1 METRSSM
8 RRKLVSLLC
17 ALALLLALCVPAAF
31 AEAVFSGGSGTADAP
46 YQIATAEQLVAVAE
60 NLSACY
66 ILTADI
72 DLSGEAWTPIGSFVA
87 TAHSV
92 TGEDPDPA
100 YAFTGRFDGNGHAI
114 SGLKIDK
121 SFAVAGPYMGTG
133 LFGVVMGTSESSPA
147 EIKNLTLVNVD
158 VRGFCLVGAAVGLQG
173 GNSLVDN
180 VDLIGSANTINGCEG
195 VGGIVG
201 TGADA
206 DNYVIKNCDVANVT
220 ITVEPVDLSDY
231 GMASYPAACA
241 GGVIGGLTGGE
252 IENCNAENSL
262 IVATGADVY
271 SIGGIVGAP
280 YGTSAIS
287 SCDTENVTIQVDGP
301 NPAYIGGIAGSA
313 GTYGEAAPTL
323 IQNCDS
329 VNIHLIFSDSADFVG
344 GVVGGGKEETHND
357 TSTALGRFL
366 LTECSAS
373 GEISGTAAAGA
384 IAGRAEGSKVS
395 NCTADITTGGEKCE
409 LQIGV
414 K

>member
-1 METRSSM
+1 METHFFTQ
-8 RRKLVSLLC
+8 RKLVSLLC
-17 ALALLLALCVPAAF
+17 VFALLLTLCVPAAF
-31 AEAVFSGGSGTADAP
+31 AEAVFAGGSGTTDDP
-46 YQIATAEQLVAVAE
+46 YQITTAEQLAAVAE
-60 NLSACY
+60 NLSASF

-87 TAHSV
+87 AADSV

-100 YAFTGRFDGNGHAI
+100 YAFTGSFDGNGHAI

-121 SFAVAGPYMGTG
+121 SFAVVGPYMGTG

-147 EIKNLTLVNVD
+147 EIKNLTLKNVD
-158 VRGFCLVGAAVGLQG
+158 VSGFCLVGAAVGLQG

-206 DNYVIKNCDVANVT
+206 DNYVIQNCDAANVT
-220 ITVEPVDLSDY
+220 LTVEPVDLSDY
-231 GMASYPAACA
+231 GMAAYPAACA
-241 GGVIGGLTGGE
+241 GGVFGGLTGGE
-252 IENCNAENSL
+252 IENCSAENSL

-287 SCDTENVTIQVDGP
+287 SCDTENVTIQVDGLDP
-301 NPAYIGGIAGSA
+301 TYIGGIAGSA
-313 GTYGEAAPTL
+313 GTYGEAAPAA
-323 IQNCDS
+323 IRNCHS
-329 VNIHLIFSDSADFVG
+329 VNIHLILSDSAAFIG

-357 TSTALGRFL
+357 TSAALGRFL
-366 LTECSAS
+366 LTNCSAN
-373 GEISGTAAAGA
+373 GEISGAAAVGA
-384 IAGRAEGSKVS
+384 IVGRAEGSEVS
-395 NCTADITTGGEKCE
+395 NCTADITVDGEKYE
-409 LQIGV
+409 AQIGV
-414 K
+414 N